1 MEASILEEAVAT
13 LAFRQTKAPAG
24 KSLSSRAYG
33 LLKTGA
39 LAAQTYSKLHDRITF
54 DDRRNG
60 ARVVVIMLAGYKPE
74 LWPLVFPR
82 LKAAIP
88 EADVCLVSPGLRSEE
103 LSDLCRREGWSYL
116 STATNDVS
124 LAQNVCLRL
133 HDQAELIIKLDE
145 DIFVLPDT
153 ISTLL
158 AEYRRIKLEGK
169 VNPGFVAPMIPLNG
183 FCYRYLLEM
192 LALLDEYEAQFGR
205 ARIATAGIPLQG
217 NPAAARWIW
226 ERTAPLE
233 RLAARL
239 QGMERRE
246 LLSPIQFSIGLIA
259 FERGFWEQIGYFAV
273 PRHKIVARMS
283 TLGGDEACLC
293 TAAMIHSRPI
303 VVTTATVAGH
313 FSFGPQYAAMSAL
326 LKSRPAIFA

>member
-1 MEASILEEAVAT
+1 MEKAILEEAVAT

-24 KSLSSRAYG
+24 KSLSARAYG

-54 DDRRNG
+54 DDRRSG
-60 ARVVVIMLAGYKPE
+60 ARVLVVVLAGYKPE

-82 LKAAIP
+82 LKVAIP
-88 EADVCLVSPGLRSEE
+88 EADVCIVSPGLRSES

-116 STATNDVS
+116 RTATNDVS

-133 HDQAELIIKLDE
+133 HDRAEIIIKLDE
-145 DIFVLPDT
+145 DMFVLPDT

-158 AEYRRIKLEGK
+158 AEFKRIKMEGK
-169 VNPGFVAPMIPLNG
+169 VDPGFVAPMIPLNG
-183 FCYRYLLEM
+183 FCYRYLLET
-192 LALLDEYEAQFGR
+192 LGLLEEYEAQFGK
-205 ARIATAGIPLQG
+205 ARLATAGIPLQS
-217 NPAAARWIW
+217 NPMAARWIW
-226 ERTAPLE
+226 ERTSPLE
-233 RLAARL
+233 GLAARL
-239 QGMERRE
+239 RGLERRE

-259 FERGFWEQIGYFAV
+259 FERTFWEQMGYFAV

-293 TAAMIHSRPI
+293 AAAMINSRPI

-326 LKSRPAIFA
+326 LHSRPEIFA